1 MQARWLSGLHCA
13 YASGGMSRFD
23 PDPKSLRT
31 HPVPAWFEDAKFGI
45 FVHWSLS
52 CIPAW
57 APRAGSLVDIVRA
70 NPHSFQHLSPYAEWY
85 WNALRIPGSPTAA
98 HHAKVWGNAPYQAFR
113 EPFDRM
119 LQSWDPDPW
128 AELFAKAGAQYVV
141 HVTKHHDG
149 FCLWPTSVRNPHQS
163 SWAAARDVVGDLAAA
178 VRARGMRFGIYYS
191 GGLDWT
197 FEPRPIRGIADG
209 SAAVPLDP
217 AYERYADAHYRELIE
232 HVRPSVLWNDIS
244 YPPHGGAL
252 WRLLADYYAAI
263 PEGVVNDRFLPS
275 PRWLVRALR
284 LPPIA
289 AAVDAI
295 AARVVRRSDFT
306 LVPPRPP
313 HCDFRTPEYAS
324 FPDAKSYKWEATRG
338 IAHSFGMNDNE
349 DEANLLDPAKLVR
362 SFADTVSKNGN
373 LLLNVGP
380 TRDGVIH
387 PREASRLEAIGAW
400 LAVNGDAIRGTRPWR
415 RAEGTTREGIGVRF
429 TAKGNTTYAI
439 LLATPSGDEV
449 RIRDFAARTDTVT
462 LLGHG
467 RVAARAEGADL
478 VVAWP
483 ANVAPAPAYALAC
496 EAA

>member
-1 MQARWLSGLHCA
+1 
-13 YASGGMSRFD
+13 MSHYE

-31 HPVPAWFEDAKFGI
+31 HPVPTWFEDAKFGI

-57 APRAGSLVDIVRA
+57 APRGGSLVDIVRA
-70 NPHSFQHLSPYAEWY
+70 DPHSFQHLSPYAEWY

-119 LQSWDPDPW
+119 LQSWDPAPW

-141 HVTKHHDG
+141 DVTKHHDG
-149 FCLWPTSVRNPHQS
+149 FCLWPTAVRNPHERD
-163 SWAAARDVVGDLAAA
+163 WAATRDVVGDLASA
-178 VRARGMRFGIYYS
+178 VRARGMRFGVYYS

-197 FEPRPIRGIADG
+197 FEPRSMRGIADA

-217 AYERYADAHYRELIE
+217 AYERYCDAQYRELIE
-232 HVRPSVLWNDIS
+232 RYQPSVLWNDIS
-244 YPPHGGAL
+244 YPPHDRAL
-252 WRLLADYYAAI
+252 WRLFADYYDAI
-263 PEGVVNDRFLPS
+263 PDGVVNDRFIPS
-275 PRWLVRALR
+275 PRWLVKALR
-284 LPPIA
+284 FPPA
-289 AAVDAI
+289 ASLFDAL
-295 AARVVRRSDFT
+295 AARVVRRPDFT

-313 HCDFRTPEYAS
+313 HFDFRTPEYAS
-324 FPDAKSYKWEATRG
+324 FPDAQPTKWEATRG

-349 DEANLLDPAKLVR
+349 DEANLLDPGELVR
-362 SFADTVSKNGN
+362 SFVDTVSKNGN

-387 PREASRLEAIGAW
+387 PREASRLEALGAW
-400 LAVNGDAIRGTRPWR
+400 LAVNGDAIYATRPWR
-415 RAEGTTREGIGVRF
+415 RAEGATREGIGVRF
-429 TAKGNTTYAI
+429 TAKGSTTYAI
-439 LLATPSGDEV
+439 LLATPQPGEL
-449 RIRDFAARTDTVT
+449 RLRDFAARTDTVK

-467 RVAARAEGADL
+467 SLAARQEGNDL

-483 ANVAPAPAYALAC
+483 HDIATAPAYTLALN
-496 EAA
+496 EAR